1 MSDLLKI
8 PELAVDQQRHH
19 FATHPDMVLWKV
31 VLVTVGH
38 SFNLGDEGEVLFI
51 PRETPLVRF
60 QEIVGNRPGF
70 YKLIQCDEN
79 GVELGGHVAY
89 VEIHAR
95 SLGSQRQSYTAEHAV
110 AMADRMARTSEHAMS
125 LMANLTDRLMTTHVE
140 IQANAAKLMEAATGA
155 IRVTSGI
162 ERIERDKPLDV
173 EQICARVVEAID
185 AREPPTPPPPEHWFW
200 KFANG
205 PIGAKAM
212 QFMMDY
218 AKSIQEQQARQ
229 NRKSDSEE

>member
-1 MSDLLKI
+1 MATRSIWAKRAKFSSS
-8 PELAVDQQRHH
+8 PERRLW
-19 FATHPDMVLWKV
+19 FAFKRSWAIAPD
-31 VLVTVGH
+31 
-38 SFNLGDEGEVLFI
+38 
-51 PRETPLVRF
+51 
-60 QEIVGNRPGF
+60 F
-70 YKLIQCDEN
+70 YKLSQCDEK

-95 SLGSQRQSYTAEHAV
+95 SLASERQSYTAEHAV

-162 ERIERDKPLDV
+162 ERLERDKPLDV
-173 EQICARVVEAID
+173 EQICERVVEAID
-185 AREPPTPPPPEHWFW
+185 ARETPEPPPPEHWFW

-205 PIGAKAM
+205 PMGAKAM

-218 AKSIQEQQARQ
+218 AMRIQREQAEAQKNHKA
-229 NRKSDSEE
+229 DSEE